1 MVGDMVGIF
10 LMYIAHSLTRSIAF
24 TYKKKIFLHYYKDFF
39 FFFHFSPD
47 NRNTSCLS
55 VNDNNTFTVEDDA
68 WFMIRS
74 EEDYDLYDQT
84 YKAWLKINHSDSLKK
99 Y

>member
-1 MVGDMVGIF
+1 MVGDMEGIF
-10 LMYIAHSLTRSIAF
+10 LMYIPLSLNRSIAF
-24 TYKKKIFLHYYKDFF
+24 TYKKKNFLYYCKDFF
-39 FFFHFSPD
+39 FIFHFSPD
-47 NRNTSCLS
+47 NRNASCLS
-55 VNDNNTFTVEDDA
+55 VSDNNTFTVEDEA

-84 YKAWLKINHSDSLKK
+84 YKTWLKINHSDSLKK